1 MPEINPYVGEFVGRR
16 SVPSM
21 GGVGVRTP
29 TFYAL
34 HQKSK
39 FGIADKSE
47 TPVKIIEDKNID
59 KHYKP

>member
-1 MPEINPYVGEFVGRR
+1 MPEINPYVGEFEGRR

-29 TFYAL
+29 TFQSS

-39 FGIADKSE
+39 FE
-47 TPVKIIEDKNID
+47 PTEDKAPD
-59 KHYKP
+59 PFKSHQD